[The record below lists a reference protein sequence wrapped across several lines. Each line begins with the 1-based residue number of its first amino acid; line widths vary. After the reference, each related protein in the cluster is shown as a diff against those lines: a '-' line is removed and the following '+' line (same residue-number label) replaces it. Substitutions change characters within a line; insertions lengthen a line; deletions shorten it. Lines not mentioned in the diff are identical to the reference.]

1 MTKLNRFTTLPILID
16 LLEREKLVL
25 IDPTTWDDKNDTSI
39 IEIYKKEKNIRKL
52 FALCFTHE
60 NETIH
65 HWKTFAD
72 GISGCCIQFNK
83 TKLIEQFQK
92 IDNIRYDLV
101 EYKKIIDINNSNI
114 VRKNIPFIKR
124 EPYKFENEY
133 RVIWEGDDDLAVFEI
148 HISLDIIDKITFA
161 YQMPEPVFQSVKKMV
176 ESRCPNLNSII
187 NKSTIYENK
196 EWIKKFKMI

>member
-176 ESRCPNLNSII
+176 ESRYPNLNSII